1 MNVPVILAMEMLLA
15 QTMLVH
21 MRVNATLAIL
31 EMDIIAQV
39 SQYANNFY
47 GNILCIVKYQHVESY
62 KLIASFY
69 FLTFSVSE

>member
-1 MNVPVILAMEMLLA
+1 MNVPVILAMIMLLA
-15 QTMLVH
+15 QTTLVH
-21 MRVNATLAIL
+21 MIVNATLAIL
-31 EMDIIAQV
+31 ETDIIAQV

-47 GNILCIVKYQHVESY
+47 GHILNTVAYQHVESY